1 MDTLKKS
8 IKMNFFKITV
18 ATALIILMAA
28 CQTEKS
34 KTASQKPNV
43 IIVITDDQGYGDLG
57 HTGNPIIK
65 TPTIDKFATEAI
77 SLTNYH
83 VGTTCAPT
91 RAGLLTGRNCNRN
104 GVWHTIMGA
113 SILNR
118 EEVTMANVFQDNGYK
133 TGMFGKWHLGDNHPF
148 APEDRG
154 FQEAFYHGGG
164 GVGQTPDYW
173 NNDYFDDTYYRNGT
187 PEKVEGYCTDIWF
200 NEALKFIE
208 NKKDDNFLCYLS
220 LNAPHSPYNVP
231 QKYYDLYKDE
241 TDILE
246 SQKRFYG
253 MITNIDDNF
262 SKLLQKLDDLKIAN
276 NTIVIFTTDNGT
288 SNGYKY
294 DKNTKNILGYN
305 AGMRGTKASEYD
317 GGHRVPFII
326 RWPDGKLE
334 AGKSLE
340 GLTAHVDILPT
351 LSSLANINFSSQKE
365 MDGMDI
371 SDYLLGKTT
380 SKDRFLVTDT
390 QRVPWP
396 VKGKQ
401 SCVMNEEWRLVKG
414 TELYNT
420 IQDPGQKKNIA
431 DAHPERVAAMNAF
444 YEKWWT
450 SVLSETHFSTIDL
463 GVDTQEV
470 ITCHDARTIDFFPP
484 WNQRLIR
491 QGKPM
496 EPATFFV
503 NFTEA
508 GTYKFHLSRWPIE
521 SGLALGAEIADERGA
536 TEATDARIQGK
547 AMQFKKAYVKIG
559 DQEVSI
565 QVDNMK
571 QAATL
576 ELTVPKGKAEL
587 LAYFDLQKGGQSNAF
602 YVTVEKLK

>member
-1 MDTLKKS
+1 MKTFNIIQIFILIFVLNSCKEKNGET
-8 IKMNFFKITV
+8 KFK
-18 ATALIILMAA
+18 
-28 CQTEKS
+28 
-34 KTASQKPNV
+34 KPNV

-57 HTGNPIIK
+57 HTGNLIIK
-65 TPTIDKFATEAI
+65 TPTLDKFANQ
-77 SLTNYH
+77 SVNLTNYH

-133 TGMFGKWHLGDNHPF
+133 TAMFGKWHLGDNHPF

-154 FQEAFYHGGG
+154 FQETFYHGGG
-164 GVGQTPDYW
+164 GIGQTPDYW
-173 NNDYFDDTYYRNGT
+173 NNDYFDDTYFRNGT

-200 NEALKFIE
+200 DEAMKFIE

-220 LNAPHSPYNVP
+220 LNAPHGPFNVP

-241 TDILE
+241 TDIME
-246 SQKRFYG
+246 TQKRFYG

-262 SKLLQKLDDLKIAN
+262 SKLLTKLEDLKIAD

-288 SNGYKY
+288 ANGYKY
-294 DKNTKNILGYN
+294 DKKSKRTLGYN
-305 AGMRGTKASEYD
+305 VGMRGTKSSEYD

-334 AGKSLE
+334 AGKSLS

-351 LSSLANINFSSQKE
+351 LASFAKVEFEPKKE

-371 SDYLLGKTT
+371 SNYLLGKTT
-380 SKDRFLVTDT
+380 SKDRYLVTDT

-396 VKGKQ
+396 IKGKQ
-401 SCVMNEEWRLVKG
+401 SCVMNEAWRLVNG
-414 TELYNT
+414 TELYN
-420 IQDPGQKKNIA
+420 INEDPGQIINLAEI
-431 DAHPERVAAMNAF
+431 HPERVIAMNAF
-444 YEKWWT
+444 YEKWWS
-450 SVLSETHFSTIDL
+450 SVIAETHFSTIDL
-463 GVDTQEV
+463 GVDSKEV
-470 ITCHDARTIDFFPP
+470 ITCHDARTIDYFPP

-491 QGKPM
+491 LGKPM

-508 GTYKFHLSRWPIE
+508 GKYRFHLSRWPIE
-521 SGLALGAEIADERGA
+521 SGLALGTEISDERPV
-536 TEATDARIQGK
+536 TLATDARVRGK
-547 AMQFKKAYVKIG
+547 AMKFKKAYVKIG
-559 DQEVSI
+559 DQEVSVA
-565 QVDNMK
+565 VDNTK

-602 YVTVEKLK
+602 YVTVEKIN